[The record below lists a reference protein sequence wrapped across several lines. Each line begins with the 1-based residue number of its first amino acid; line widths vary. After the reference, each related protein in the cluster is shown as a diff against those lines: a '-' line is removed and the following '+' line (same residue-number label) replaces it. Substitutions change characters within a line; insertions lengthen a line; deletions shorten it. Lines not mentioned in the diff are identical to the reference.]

1 MQKKRMSDYDI
12 SLMLTVISIPVWL
25 PTLFVWSF
33 LPIEL
38 VPQFINFFVLWFP
51 VIWQM
56 VSCFFAIR
64 YIRQNP
70 DKQKKGAGCL
80 AIVLWVYMID
90 AFLSLIATGI
100 TYNTWHIK

>member
-1 MQKKRMSDYDI
+1 MNLSGENVKTPHNEGGQNYA
-12 SLMLTVISIPVWL
+12 
-25 PTLFVWSF
+25 
-33 LPIEL
+33 IEL
-38 VPQFINFFVLWFP
+38 VPQFINFFVLWLP